1 MQLIPTITDPRII
14 REAALDTRAPGRAQ
28 EPHALF
34 LNLLTYLLTYLLTLT
49 YLESYTLVSF
59 SNP

>member
-34 LNLLTYLLTYLLTLT
+34 LNLLTYLLTLT
-49 YLESYTLVSF
+49 YLEYYTLVSF